1 MNKENKKYV
10 SLYLPESIADKL
22 NAMEEDGVNAIM
34 DEYMEH
40 TKRDLK
46 STMDSMDDEI
56 IQYKAF
62 MIDARKKFKAA
73 KEAELEANWALWD
86 EFEDQKKS
94 LHNKAQQAADQLK
107 PLTEELTKISS
118 LMNGIDKWGIGGFL
132 EMLKEVKNHLHGEDR
147 NILEFLVKNYK
158 KGE

>member
-1 MNKENKKYV
+1 MNEENKKYV
-10 SLYLPESIADKL
+10 SLYLPEAMADKL
-22 NAMEEDGVNAIM
+22 KAMEEDGVNAIM
-34 DEYMEH
+34 EEYMEN
-40 TKRDLK
+40 TKHHLK
-46 STMDSMDDEI
+46 DTLDCMDEEI
-56 IQYKAF
+56 VQYKAA

-73 KEAELEANWALWD
+73 KEEALEANWVLWD

-94 LHNKAQQAADQLK
+94 LYNKAQEAADQLK

-158 KGE
+158 KDE

>member
-1 MNKENKKYV
+1 MQEENKKYV
-10 SLYLPESIADKL
+10 SLYLPESQADRLKAL
-22 NAMEEDGVNAIM
+22 EEDGINNFVE
-34 DEYMEH
+34 EYLEQS
-40 TKRDLK
+40 KRDLK
-46 STMDSMDDEI
+46 ASMDDMDDEI
-56 IQYKAF
+56 IRYKAF

-94 LHNKAQQAADQLK
+94 LYNKAQEAADQLK

-118 LMNGIDKWGIGGFL
+118 LINGIDKWGIGGFL

-158 KGE
+158 RNE

>member
-1 MNKENKKYV
+1 MNEEPKKYV
-10 SLYLPESIADKL
+10 SLYLPASQADRLKAL
-22 NAMEEDGVNAIM
+22 EEDGINNFVE
-34 DEYMEH
+34 EYMEQS
-40 TKRDLK
+40 KRDLK
-46 STMDSMDDEI
+46 ATMDSMDDEI

-94 LHNKAQQAADQLK
+94 LYNKAQQAAEQLK
-107 PLTEELTKISS
+107 PLTEELEKIKG
-118 LMNGIDKWGIGGFL
+118 LMDGIDKWGIERFL
-132 EMLKEVKNHLHGEDR
+132 EMLEKVKNHLYGGER

-158 KGE
+158 KDE